1 MKMYLFFLL
10 LVISSCVALK
20 PLKMKR
26 MDNLT
31 NKLKLNGYYISC
43 GDSNDTS
50 LYEVLILYN
59 NGVLIN
65 YADRMQDDCVR
76 ENDLYLKRKD
86 IKLTELPYFLGV
98 YAIKAENA
106 IFTERWYSTDYYYPT
121 VQHFGKIVNDSTFYL
136 KYEESGNHF
145 FRFVPFSPKP
155 DSTNKFI
162 K

>member
-59 NGVLIN
+59 NGVLRN
-65 YADRMQDDCVR
+65 YADRKKEDCIE
-76 ENDLYLKRKD
+76 ENNEHLRRKGT
-86 IKLTELPYFLGV
+86 KPAELPYYLGV
-98 YAIKAENA
+98 YVINEVND
-106 IFTERWYSTDYYYPT
+106 IVTECWYSTDYYYPT